1 VVFGF
6 LSRLIDSNDREIGR
20 LSPILTAVNARAD
33 EMEAASAEDIRARMD
48 AIAAQLRALSDD
60 AQRAALEE
68 ALPEVLAAAREA
80 ARRTIKLRP
89 YDVQIL
95 GAIVLHQGKIP
106 EMRTGE
112 GKTLVGPLAAA
123 VNALSGAG
131 VHVITVNDY
140 LARRDA
146 QWMGPLFS
154 FLGLSLGV
162 ITHDTSYIYDADFHS
177 GEERTARLRPVTRR
191 EAYAADV
198 TYGTNNE
205 FGFDYLRDNMVTEL
219 EARVQRGHAF
229 AIVDEVDNI
238 LIDEARTPLIISGQ
252 AGESKDLYQVFA
264 KLVPRLRERPE
275 GTTDGG
281 DYFVDVKDKAVS
293 PTEEGVAKV
302 EKMIGVENLY
312 GGDPLMARHFESALR
327 AHALFKR
334 DRDYI
339 VEGGE
344 IVIVD
349 EFTGRKM
356 PGRRWSEGLHQA
368 IEAKEG
374 LRVQR
379 ESVTMATITFQNYFR
394 LYGKLAGMTG
404 TAMTEAEEFSKIYK
418 LDVTSIPTHRPMIRV
433 DEPDLVYRTERAKD
447 TAIIE
452 HIKERIAAGQPVLV
466 GTTSVERSEH
476 LAALL
481 KREGVKHNVLNAKQH
496 EREAP
501 VVAQAGRSG
510 AVTIATNMAGRGT
523 DIVLGGNPAGLASEA
538 LRVKGLN
545 PAEVDAGTYAAA
557 LAEAELSCTA
567 DRDVVLAA
575 GGLRIIGT
583 ERHESRRIDNQLR
596 GRAGRQGDPGSSRFY
611 LSLEDDLM
619 RRFAGERVVGLM
631 DRLGFDE
638 SQALESAMVS
648 RTIEGAQTRVE
659 GYNFDVRKRVVEF
672 DDVIN
677 MQRATVYGERDRVL
691 RGEDLALTIQDALHA
706 EVRALAATHCPPGIP
721 GDWNRSTLATE
732 LQRLGVQPPASL
744 EAIVEDSILY
754 DAVAVAADEALERK
768 AKEIGEEMWPRVE
781 RAVIL
786 RSIDQ
791 LWVEHLTEVDDLRR
805 GIGLRGHAQIDPL
818 NAFKIEAFKLYEEF
832 QSLIRVSIGRA
843 ILRVNL
849 VQEQRAPRPVAVTTS
864 GGGDGAAVGATP
876 VTPVKA
882 SAGEMKA
889 GRNDACPC
897 GSGKKFKKCHGA

>member
-1 VVFGF
+1 
-6 LSRLIDSNDREIGR
+6 
-20 LSPILTAVNARAD
+20 
-33 EMEAASAEDIRARMD
+33 
-48 AIAAQLRALSDD
+48 
-60 AQRAALEE
+60 
-68 ALPEVLAAAREA
+68 
-80 ARRTIKLRP
+80 
-89 YDVQIL
+89 
-95 GAIVLHQGKIP
+95 
-106 EMRTGE
+106 
-112 GKTLVGPLAAA
+112 
-123 VNALSGAG
+123 
-131 VHVITVNDY
+131 
-140 LARRDA
+140 
-146 QWMGPLFS
+146 
-154 FLGLSLGV
+154 
-162 ITHDTSYIYDADFHS
+162 
-177 GEERTARLRPVTRR
+177 
-191 EAYAADV
+191 
-198 TYGTNNE
+198 
-205 FGFDYLRDNMVTEL
+205 
-219 EARVQRGHAF
+219 
-229 AIVDEVDNI
+229 
-238 LIDEARTPLIISGQ
+238 
-252 AGESKDLYQVFA
+252 
-264 KLVPRLRERPE
+264 
-275 GTTDGG
+275 
-281 DYFVDVKDKAVS
+281 
-293 PTEEGVAKV
+293 
-302 EKMIGVENLY
+302 
-312 GGDPLMARHFESALR
+312 
-327 AHALFKR
+327 
-334 DRDYI
+334 
-339 VEGGE
+339 
-344 IVIVD
+344 
-349 EFTGRKM
+349 
-356 PGRRWSEGLHQA
+356 
-368 IEAKEG
+368 
-374 LRVQR
+374 
-379 ESVTMATITFQNYFR
+379 MATITFQNYFR

-447 TAIIE
+447 AAIIE

-476 LAALL
+476 LAGLL
-481 KREGVKHNVLNAKQH
+481 KHEGIKHSVLNAKQH

-501 VVAQAGRSG
+501 IVAQAGRSG

-538 LRVKGLN
+538 LRIKGLN
-545 PAEVDAGTYAAA
+545 PAEVDAETYAAA
-557 LAEAELSCTA
+557 LADAERSCIV
-567 DRDVVLAA
+567 DREVVLAA

-619 RRFAGERVVGLM
+619 KRFAGERVVGLM

-706 EVRALAATHCPPGIP
+706 EVRALAATHCPPGLP
-721 GDWNRSTLATE
+721 GDWNRATLATE
-732 LQRLGVQPPASL
+732 LQRLGVQAPATL
-744 EAIVEDSILY
+744 EAIVEDTLLY
-754 DAVAVAADEALERK
+754 EAVAVAADEALERK
-768 AKEIGEEMWPRVE
+768 AKEIGEEMWPKVE

-843 ILRVNL
+843 ILRVSL
-849 VQEQRAPRPVAVTTS
+849 VQEQRAPRPAVAAAPVAS
-864 GGGDGAAVGATP
+864 GGASITP
-876 VTPVKA
+876 AKVP
-882 SAGEMKA
+882 AGEMKA

>member
-1 VVFGF
+1 
-6 LSRLIDSNDREIGR
+6 
-20 LSPILTAVNARAD
+20 
-33 EMEAASAEDIRARMD
+33 
-48 AIAAQLRALSDD
+48 
-60 AQRAALEE
+60 
-68 ALPEVLAAAREA
+68 
-80 ARRTIKLRP
+80 
-89 YDVQIL
+89 
-95 GAIVLHQGKIP
+95 
-106 EMRTGE
+106 
-112 GKTLVGPLAAA
+112 
-123 VNALSGAG
+123 
-131 VHVITVNDY
+131 
-140 LARRDA
+140 
-146 QWMGPLFS
+146 
-154 FLGLSLGV
+154 
-162 ITHDTSYIYDADFHS
+162 
-177 GEERTARLRPVTRR
+177 
-191 EAYAADV
+191 
-198 TYGTNNE
+198 
-205 FGFDYLRDNMVTEL
+205 
-219 EARVQRGHAF
+219 
-229 AIVDEVDNI
+229 
-238 LIDEARTPLIISGQ
+238 
-252 AGESKDLYQVFA
+252 
-264 KLVPRLRERPE
+264 
-275 GTTDGG
+275 
-281 DYFVDVKDKAVS
+281 
-293 PTEEGVAKV
+293 
-302 EKMIGVENLY
+302 
-312 GGDPLMARHFESALR
+312 
-327 AHALFKR
+327 
-334 DRDYI
+334 
-339 VEGGE
+339 
-344 IVIVD
+344 
-349 EFTGRKM
+349 
-356 PGRRWSEGLHQA
+356 
-368 IEAKEG
+368 
-374 LRVQR
+374 
-379 ESVTMATITFQNYFR
+379 MATITFQNYFR

-404 TAMTEAEEFSKIYK
+404 TAMTEAEEFNKIYS

-452 HIKERIAAGQPVLV
+452 HIKERITAGQPVLV

-476 LAALL
+476 LAGLL
-481 KREGVKHNVLNAKQH
+481 NREGIKHNVLNAKQH

-501 VVAQAGRSG
+501 IVAQAGRSG

-538 LRVKGLN
+538 LRIKGLN
-545 PAEVDAGTYAAA
+545 PAEVDAETYAAA
-557 LAEAELSCTA
+557 LAEAERSCTA

-575 GGLRIIGT
+575 GGLRIVGT

-619 RRFAGERVVGLM
+619 KRFAGERVVGLM

-732 LQRLGVQPPASL
+732 LQRLGVQAPASL
-744 EAIVEDSILY
+744 EAIVEDSLLY
-754 DAVAVAADEALERK
+754 DAVAAAADEALQRK
-768 AKEIGEEMWPRVE
+768 ATEIGEEMWPRVE

-843 ILRVNL
+843 ILRVSL

-864 GGGDGAAVGATP
+864 GGGEGTATGATLIA
-876 VTPVKA
+876 PVKA